1 MSLIADY
8 LQLVQK
14 TLTLLK
20 EEPLIFASQEDVSF
34 FRQIYS
40 PAKKN
45 APPEKPIVV
54 KHAPEPVLATP
65 VLEKSKILSPAATVE
80 VVRAAPEITAPAPDA
95 QVKKASHA
103 PSHESIK
110 TEPFNN
116 FSLFFSLMAK
126 LAPEIPLLKEI
137 PNDAIARKI
146 GNRWKTKNQTAPITL
161 LFLGES
167 ESHQKFLKEIVK
179 AIDIH
184 FGSAKMV
191 SAESI
196 EKENQWEVFLSSD
209 GLKWIIIC
217 DYTLWQLHHLMQ
229 FYKEVPS
236 QGVRL
241 LGTVPLF
248 LLPDLSLYLK
258 DPLLKKSLW
267 KAICQKIS

>member
-1 MSLIADY
+1 
-8 LQLVQK
+8 
-14 TLTLLK
+14 
-20 EEPLIFASQEDVSF
+20 
-34 FRQIYS
+34 
-40 PAKKN
+40 
-45 APPEKPIVV
+45 
-54 KHAPEPVLATP
+54 
-65 VLEKSKILSPAATVE
+65 
-80 VVRAAPEITAPAPDA
+80 
-95 QVKKASHA
+95 
-103 PSHESIK
+103 
-110 TEPFNN
+110 
-116 FSLFFSLMAK
+116 MAK

-146 GNRWKTKNQTAPITL
+146 GTRWKTKNQTAPITL